1 MTGKP
6 HFFFSYLVQIIAKL
20 PVIRGR
26 WELNGI
32 HTESIVCLGEVS
44 EGSGALAAIVQQEQS
59 LGNYLN
65 IEQIGTGY
73 WTGLCNSRDW

>member
-1 MTGKP
+1 M
-6 HFFFSYLVQIIAKL
+6 
-20 PVIRGR
+20 
-26 WELNGI
+26 NGI